1 MESNPDKVNQTK
13 EDQVMEDATTQGKII
28 YSKILIGLYR
38 SIEST

>member
-28 YSKILIGLYR
+28 NS
-38 SIEST
+38 